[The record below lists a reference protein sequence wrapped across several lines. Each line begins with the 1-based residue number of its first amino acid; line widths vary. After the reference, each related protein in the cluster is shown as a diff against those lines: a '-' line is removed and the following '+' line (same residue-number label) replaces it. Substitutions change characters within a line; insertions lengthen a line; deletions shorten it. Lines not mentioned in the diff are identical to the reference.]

1 MRRREDKK
9 GGWGQIRNTL
19 NNMRGLKFE
28 GTGKPLKDF
37 EQENG
42 MVRPLLPEDN
52 SGKKEGVD
60 WFGSKQSN

>member
-1 MRRREDKK
+1 MRS
-9 GGWGQIRNTL
+9 
-19 NNMRGLKFE
+19 LKFE
-28 GTGKPLKDF
+28 GIGKPLKDF

-42 MVRPLLPEDN
+42 MVRALLPEDN